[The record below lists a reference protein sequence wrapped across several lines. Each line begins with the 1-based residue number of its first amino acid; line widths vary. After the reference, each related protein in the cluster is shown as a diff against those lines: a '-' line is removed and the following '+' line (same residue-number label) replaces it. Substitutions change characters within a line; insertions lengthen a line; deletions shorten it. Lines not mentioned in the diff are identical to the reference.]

1 MKAETGK
8 VLIMFYAPWCGHCK
22 RMKPDYQVAAGEM
35 KGKAV
40 LAAMDVNKPE
50 NTPISRKFNITGF
63 PTLLYFKDGQMK
75 FQYEGG
81 NNKQEIIKFLEDPTA
96 APVAKPKETSW
107 ADEPS
112 EVVHLTDATF
122 DEFLANEPSALIMFY
137 APWCGHCKR
146 AKPHFVTASARMKK
160 EGIAGK
166 LAAVDC
172 TQETELSKR
181 FEIKGFPS
189 IQYFKDGEFAFNA
202 GDAREEEAII
212 KFMSDPKEP
221 PPPPPPEKPWSEEP
235 SDVVHLGEEDFK
247 TFLKKKKH
255 VLVIFYAPWCGHCKR
270 AKPEFS
276 AAAAAYKD
284 NPKVEFVAVDC
295 TIHKSVC
302 SAYNVNGFPSFKYFS
317 YFNKEQKDYDGGR
330 TEKDFVNY
338 MKDPQS
344 PTAGQAPAPPS
355 PEEDWSK
362 VPGNIYLKHLKGAEF
377 EEFLRFKDTV
387 LIMFYAPWC
396 GHCKSMKPEYARAA
410 EELTKAEVPHVL
422 ATVDA
427 TQEQELGKRFNIR
440 GYPTL
445 KLFRRGVEVEDYSG
459 GRKSADFV
467 KYIRLKVSELRNE
480 L

>member
-1 MKAETGK
+1 
-8 VLIMFYAPWCGHCK
+8 
-22 RMKPDYQVAAGEM
+22 
-35 KGKAV
+35 
-40 LAAMDVNKPE
+40 
-50 NTPISRKFNITGF
+50 
-63 PTLLYFKDGQMK
+63 
-75 FQYEGG
+75 
-81 NNKQEIIKFLEDPTA
+81 
-96 APVAKPKETSW
+96 
-107 ADEPS
+107 
-112 EVVHLTDATF
+112 
-122 DEFLANEPSALIMFY
+122 
-137 APWCGHCKR
+137 
-146 AKPHFVTASARMKK
+146 MKK

-276 AAAAAYKD
+276 AAAAVYKD

-295 TIHKSVC
+295 TIHRSVC

-344 PTAGQAPAPPS
+344 PTAG
-355 PEEDWSK
+355 K
-362 VPGNIYLKHLKGAEF
+362 VFFNFRQFGLFFLGGGCVIFICIILYLTRSL
-377 EEFLRFKDTV
+377 V
-387 LIMFYAPWC
+387 LCF
-396 GHCKSMKPEYARAA
+396 
-410 EELTKAEVPHVL
+410 
-422 ATVDA
+422 
-427 TQEQELGKRFNIR
+427 
-440 GYPTL
+440 
-445 KLFRRGVEVEDYSG
+445 
-459 GRKSADFV
+459 
-467 KYIRLKVSELRNE
+467 
-480 L
+480 